1 MSPMNDKWLRILGIP
16 MAAVI
21 PALLFSDALGNSK
34 IGFFEIYKYAF
45 VEVWLIWESC
55 RQVVIKARK
64 HFPELNQTTSRLIF
78 QFFWCSIVAVILQSF
93 YSLIPDYWHIWG
105 INYTFEEHISNV
117 LIGFFFLV
125 PILGIYE
132 TVYFYRKWR
141 EKMEETAKL
150 KKEQVELQFDLLKSQ
165 INPHFLFNSLNTL
178 SSLIHDKP
186 LQANA
191 FLEEL
196 ATVYRYLLRNNN
208 KELCTVREEII
219 FIIAYFHLLKTRY
232 AEMIKLNILVDRK
245 HFFKQIPSLS
255 LQLLVENA
263 VKHNIVSVS
272 KPLNISIFYENNF
285 LFVENNLQK
294 KKNQISSNH
303 IGLDNI
309 ISKYELLGK
318 SNIEIIC
325 TDCLFKVGL
334 PLIDE

>member
-1 MSPMNDKWLRILGIP
+1 MNDKWLRILGIP
-16 MAAVI
+16 IAAMI
-21 PALLFSDALGNSK
+21 PSLLFSDALGNSK
-34 IGFFEIYKYAF
+34 VGFFEIYKYAF

-64 HFPELNQTTSRLIF
+64 RFPELNQTTNRLIF

-117 LIGFFFLV
+117 LIGFFFLI

-178 SSLIHDKP
+178 SSLIHDSPHK
-186 LQANA
+186 ANA

-219 FIIAYFHLLKTRY
+219 FILAYFHLLKTRY
-232 AEMIKLNILVDRK
+232 AEMIKLNITVDKK

-272 KPLNISIFYENNF
+272 KPLNINIFYENDF
-285 LFVENNLQK
+285 LMVENNLQK

-318 SNIEIIC
+318 SNIEIVF
-325 TDCLFKVGL
+325 TENLFKVGL

>member
-1 MSPMNDKWLRILGIP
+1 MSKMNDKWLRIIGIP
-16 MAAVI
+16 MASII
-21 PALLFSDALGNSK
+21 PSLLYSDEFGNSE
-34 IGFFEIYKYAF
+34 ISFFEIYKYAII
-45 VEVWLIWESC
+45 EVWLIWESC

-64 HFPELNQTTSRLIF
+64 QYPELNQTTKRLIF
-78 QFFWCSIVAVILQSF
+78 QFFWCSIVVIILQSL

-141 EKMEETAKL
+141 EKMEETVNL

-186 LQANA
+186 QQANA

-219 FIIAYFHLLKTRY
+219 FIHAYFHLLKTRY
-232 AEMIKLNILVDRK
+232 TEMIKLNISVEK
-245 HFFKQIPSLS
+245 QHFFKQIPSLS

-263 VKHNIVSVS
+263 VKHNVISAS
-272 KPLNISIFYENNF
+272 KPLNINIFYENNF
-285 LFVENNLQK
+285 LIVENNLQK

-318 SNIEIIC
+318 SKIEIFF
-325 TDCLFKVGL
+325 TENLFQVGL

>member
-1 MSPMNDKWLRILGIP
+1 MSQMNDKWLRVLGIP

-21 PALLFSDALGNSK
+21 PALLFSDSLGNSK

-78 QFFWCSIVAVILQSF
+78 QFFWCSIVAIIMQSV

-105 INYTFEEHISNV
+105 VNYTLEEHISNV
-117 LIGFFFLV
+117 LIGFFFLI

-245 HFFKQIPSLS
+245 YFFKQIPSLS

-263 VKHNIVSVS
+263 VKHNVVSVS
-272 KPLNISIFYENNF
+272 KPLNINIFYENNF

-294 KKNQISSNH
+294 KKIQISSNH

-318 SNIEIIC
+318 SNIEIVF
-325 TDCLFKVGL
+325 TENLFKVGL

>member
-1 MSPMNDKWLRILGIP
+1 MNDKWLRVLGIP
-16 MAAVI
+16 MAAII
-21 PALLFSDALGNSK
+21 PALLFSDALGESK

-55 RQVVIKARK
+55 RQVVIKARIY
-64 HFPELNQTTSRLIF
+64 FSELNQTTSRLVF

-93 YSLIPDYWHIWG
+93 YSFIPNYWHIWG
-105 INYTFEEHISNV
+105 INCTFEEHISNV
-117 LIGFFFLV
+117 LIGFLFLV

-132 TVYFYRKWR
+132 TVYFYGKWR
-141 EKMEETAKL
+141 EKMEETANL

-186 LQANA
+186 QQANA

-219 FIIAYFHLLKTRY
+219 FILAYFHLLKTRY
-232 AEMIKLNILVDRK
+232 TEMIKLNISVEK
-245 HFFKQIPSLS
+245 QHFFKQIPSLS

-263 VKHNIVSVS
+263 VKHNVISAS
-272 KPLNISIFYENNF
+272 KPLSINIFYENNF
-285 LFVENNLQK
+285 LIVENNLQK

-318 SNIEIIC
+318 SNIEIVFTESI
-325 TDCLFKVGL
+325 FKVGL